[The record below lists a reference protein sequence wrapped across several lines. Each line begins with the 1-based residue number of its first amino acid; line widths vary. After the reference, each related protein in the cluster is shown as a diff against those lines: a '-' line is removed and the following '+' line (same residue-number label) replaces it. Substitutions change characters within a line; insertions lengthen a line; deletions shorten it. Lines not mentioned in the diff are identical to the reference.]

1 MAPRK
6 KQIAG
11 LQRINGEWVSDTLN
25 FAAIPADWSE
35 IEASQTPEPWLDKR
49 AHIHALRRMA
59 ILADVGA
66 VKLLLSLEGPDG
78 AKQDQILAQLG
89 RNTTADRVDKAVHA
103 AQAFLTVCPP
113 RGDAGKPRGDAT
125 KPHDADKPHDATEPP
140 RGEATKPPRGRSN
153 QAATG

>member
-6 KQIAG
+6 QKIPG
-11 LQRINGEWVSDTLN
+11 MQRINGEWVSDTLN

-59 ILADVGA
+59 ILADAGA
-66 VKLLLSLEGPDG
+66 VKLLLSLEGQDR

-89 RNTTADRVDKAVHA
+89 RNKTADRVDKAVHA
-103 AQAFLTVCPP
+103 AQAFLTICPP
-113 RGDAGKPRGDAT
+113 RDDAT
-125 KPHDADKPHDATEPP
+125 KPPHDALQNGQLGTP
-140 RGEATKPPRGRSN
+140 
-153 QAATG
+153 